1 MLMFFPRIPKPDTR
15 SADSPAGRTP
25 RRAAVH
31 LRSMPSWLA
40 LSPWIVVAGSLL
52 LALMVLL
59 MDYRG
64 DDKES
69 AVAARIFLERGTSL
83 IHAYEATLQA
93 GMGFQ
98 WTDEELQAVLDK
110 IGTSPDI
117 HYMAVTDEQGR
128 VLAAS
133 DTRLVNSDLVSPEEM
148 EELAPARRA
157 RSHIVNLSGEA
168 PVFQV
173 YQLLSVHQYEERLR
187 RHGHM
192 MSRRMMRSSS
202 SHMSSTGRIPN
213 QRLTVFVGYDMT
225 PLLEAESADARRAL
239 IHWSVLAFIGAAG
252 LLTLFLVKGYQRS
265 RLLVQETSAFTFALL
280 DALPLGLVTVDQA
293 SRVTSI
299 NPAAERIT
307 GLKGGDVLGRDISE
321 ALPGLWTALN
331 DTGFLEEHGEERHVP
346 HEQEVRC
353 VFGSGRRVPL
363 ALTATPV
370 AVPSRN
376 GRNSGYAFILR
387 DLGEIRRLQ
396 AEIRRQDR
404 LAALGH
410 MAAGIAHE
418 IRNPLSAIKGLARF
432 FREISPEGGEEAR
445 VAGIMTQEVQ
455 RLDRVVGD
463 LLELA
468 RPDKLNLT
476 RISPV
481 LPLERAAN
489 LVRADMDK
497 LGIRYTREV
506 PSLCPEVMLD
516 ADRMTQVL
524 LNLFLNAIQAM
535 PGGGSL
541 TTRIRFQSGSGGE
554 YADGGDVLLLDI
566 EDTGEGIP
574 KDKIHQIFSPYY
586 TTKAQGTGLGLSLVQ
601 KIVEAHDGEIEV
613 AGTAGKGTRF
623 TLHLPLSPAAR
634 EENHEK

>member
-1 MLMFFPRIPKPDTR
+1 MIMFFPRILKQKVR
-15 SADSPAGRTP
+15 SGDAPAGRTP

-40 LSPWIVVAGSLL
+40 FSPWIVVAGSLL

-64 DDKES
+64 GDKES
-69 AVAARIFLERGTSL
+69 AVATRIFLERGTSL

-98 WTDEELQAVLDK
+98 WTDEELQALLDK

-117 HYMAVTDEQGR
+117 HYIAVTDEQGR

-133 DTRLVNSDLVSPEEM
+133 DTRLVNSDLVGPEEM
-148 EELAPARRA
+148 EELAPSRRA
-157 RSHIVNLSGEA
+157 RGHIVNLAGET
-168 PVFQV
+168 PIFQV
-173 YQLLSVHQYEERLR
+173 YQLLSVRQYEERLR

-192 MSRRMMRSSS
+192 MMSRRMMRSSS
-202 SHMSSTGRIPN
+202 GAARIPN
-213 QRLTVFVGYDMT
+213 QRLTIFVGYDMT

-280 DALPLGLVTVDQA
+280 DTLPLGLVAVDQA
-293 SRVTSI
+293 NRVTSI
-299 NPAAERIT
+299 NPEAERIT

-331 DTGFLEEHGEERHVP
+331 ETGVMEEHGEERHVP
-346 HEQEVRC
+346 REQEVRC
-353 VFGSGRRVPL
+353 VFGDGRRVPL

-476 RISPV
+476 GISPA

-489 LVRADMDK
+489 LVRANMDK
-497 LGIRYTREV
+497 LGIRYTQEV
-506 PSLCPEVMLD
+506 PSPCPEVMLD

-535 PGGGSL
+535 PGGGTL
-541 TTRIRFQSGSGGE
+541 TTRIRFQSRSGEEDAPGSG
-554 YADGGDVLLLDI
+554 DILLLDI

-586 TTKAQGTGLGLSLVQ
+586 TTKARGTGLGLSLVQ

-613 AGTAGKGTRF
+613 ASTVGKGTRF
-623 TLHLPLSPAAR
+623 TLHLPLPAAAR
-634 EENHEK
+634 EEHHDK

>member
-1 MLMFFPRIPKPDTR
+1 MTFLSRMTGRGEHT
-15 SADSPAGRTP
+15 PAGSDGMTP

-64 DDKES
+64 SDKES
-69 AVAARIFLERGTSL
+69 SVATRIFLERGTSL

-133 DTRLVNSDLVSPEEM
+133 DTSLVGSDLIAPNDM
-148 EELAPARRA
+148 EGLAPVRRA
-157 RSHIVNLSGEA
+157 KGHIVNLSGGV

-173 YQLLSVHQYEERLR
+173 YQQLSVRQYEERLR
-187 RHGHM
+187 QHGHM
-192 MSRRMMRSSS
+192 MLGHRMMRSSPAAE
-202 SHMSSTGRIPN
+202 RIPS
-213 QRLTVFVGYDMT
+213 QRLVIFVGYDMT

-239 IHWSVLAFIGAAG
+239 IHWSVLAFIGIVG

-280 DALPLGLVTVDQA
+280 DALPLGLVA
-293 SRVTSI
+293 INCANRITSI
-299 NPAAERIT
+299 NPEAERIT
-307 GLKGGDVLGRDISE
+307 GLKNGDALGRGMDE

-331 DTGFLEEHGEERHVP
+331 DAGLMEKHTPR
-346 HEQEVRC
+346 EQEVRC
-353 VFGSGRRVPL
+353 VFGDGRRVPL

-370 AVPSRN
+370 TAPGKN
-376 GRNSGYAFILR
+376 GHCAGYAFILR
-387 DLGEIRRLQ
+387 DLGEIRKLQ

-432 FREISPEGGEEAR
+432 FQEVSPEGGEEAR

-455 RLDRVVGD
+455 RLDSVVGD

-476 RISPV
+476 AISPTA
-481 LPLERAAN
+481 LLERAGT
-489 LVRADMDK
+489 LVQADMDK
-497 LGIRYTREV
+497 SGINYVQEA
-506 PSLCPEVMLD
+506 PSPCPEVMLD

-535 PGGGSL
+535 PNGGTL
-541 TTRIRFQSGSGGE
+541 TARVRFQSRTGSGTSPSGRN
-554 YADGGDVLLLDI
+554 DVLLLDI

-574 KDKIHQIFSPYY
+574 KDKLQQIFSPYY
-586 TTKAQGTGLGLSLVQ
+586 TTKARGTGLGLSLVQ
-601 KIVEAHDGEIEV
+601 KIVEAHDGETEV
-613 AGTAGKGTRF
+613 VSTEGKGTRF
-623 TLHLPLSPAAR
+623 TLHLPLPAAAR
-634 EENHEK
+634 EDTHEA

>member
-1 MLMFFPRIPKPDTR
+1 MTFLSRMTGRGKHTPADPD
-15 SADSPAGRTP
+15 GMTP

-31 LRSMPSWLA
+31 SRGMPSWLA
-40 LSPWIVVAGSLL
+40 FSPWIVVAGSLL

-64 DDKES
+64 GDKES
-69 AVAARIFLERGTSL
+69 AIATRIFLERGASL

-133 DTRLVNSDLVSPEEM
+133 DTRLVNSDLVSPEDM
-148 EELAPARRA
+148 KALAPVRRA
-157 RSHIVNLSGEA
+157 RGHIVNLSGNT

-173 YQLLSVHQYEERLR
+173 YQLLSVNQYEERLR

-192 MSRRMMRSSS
+192 MMDRRMMRSSP
-202 SHMSSTGRIPN
+202 GAARIPG
-213 QRLTVFVGYDMT
+213 QRLTIFVGYDMT

-239 IHWSVLAFIGAAG
+239 IHWIILAFIGSVG

-265 RLLVQETSAFTFALL
+265 RLLAQETSAFTFALL
-280 DALPLGLVTVDQA
+280 DTLPLGLVAVDQA
-293 SRVTSI
+293 NRVTTI
-299 NPAAERIT
+299 NPEAERIT
-307 GLKGGDVLGRDISE
+307 GLSNGDALGRDISE
-321 ALPGLWTALN
+321 ALPGLWAALN
-331 DTGFLEEHGEERHVP
+331 DTGIMENHGEDRHMP
-346 HEQEVRC
+346 REQEVRC
-353 VFGSGRRVPL
+353 VFGGGRRVPL

-445 VAGIMTQEVQ
+445 VADIMTQEVQ
-455 RLDRVVGD
+455 RLDSVVGD

-497 LGIRYTREV
+497 LGIRYMQEV
-506 PSLCPEVMLD
+506 PSPCPEAMLD

-535 PGGGSL
+535 PEGGVL
-541 TTRIRFQSGSGGE
+541 TTRIRFQTCGGE
-554 YADGGDVLLLDI
+554 EDAPGGGDVLLLDI
-566 EDTGEGIP
+566 EDTGEGIS
-574 KDKIHQIFSPYY
+574 KDRIHQIFSPYY

-601 KIVEAHDGEIEV
+601 KIVEAHDGETEV
-613 AGTAGKGTRF
+613 VSTEGKGTRF
-623 TLHLPLSPAAR
+623 TLHLPLPAAR
-634 EENHEK
+634 EDTHEA